1 MCSTNNRP
9 GLTESK
15 AEQIECDTV
24 VRGNERF

>member
-9 GLTESK
+9 GLAESN
-15 AEQIECDTV
+15 AEPIKCDTV